1 MAGVDVPV
9 VPLRRQV
16 AVTVPT
22 EVVPAGAPMTIFPDG
37 FHFRVRDG
45 QLLLLQPSPPAADP
59 FDVSV
64 DPAWLAQVTASAH
77 RAGARPARA
86 SASPRA
92 TPASTRCPRTSTR
105 CSDRR
110 PNLDNFFLVNGSSGH
125 GVMHSPALGQLA
137 AELLRGA
144 PTALDVRPLRP
155 GRFRE
160 GQPNSSQ
167 SLL

>member
-1 MAGVDVPV
+1 MPA
-9 VPLRRQV
+9 LR
-16 AVTVPT
+16 
-22 EVVPAGAPMTIFPDG
+22 
-37 FHFRVRDG
+37 
-45 QLLLLQPSPPAADP
+45 S
-59 FDVSV
+59 VSV
-64 DPAWLAQVTASAH
+64 ASSYAGLYEMSPDEHALLGPA
-77 RAGARPARA
+77 P
-86 SASPRA
+86 
-92 TPASTRCPRTSTR
+92 
-105 CSDRR
+105 D
-110 PNLDNFFLVNGSSGH
+110 LDNFFLVNGSSGH